1 MLDKLAVS
9 EKDEDKKLFNLVKK
23 LQNKII
29 DRFPSLSQAFRFF
42 DTSRKGKITLG
53 DFQKALE
60 SLGL

>member
-9 EKDEDKKLFNLVKK
+9 EKEEDKKLFNLVKK

-53 DFQKALE
+53 DF
-60 SLGL
+60 